1 MGRLTAYIALCLLIT
16 AGAALAVQLTW
27 DENDPVP
34 DGYRLYQRTEPGAY
48 DYDNPIWEGI
58 APPSDDLTGHAYGET
73 YCWVVRAYTGDDV
86 STDSNEVCLTIG
98 SNDLT
103 TPTQGFAVVWEEL
116 TAPPPEPTAG
126 FFDTVWTGSG
136 WMILFDK
143 LDPNDKVRIGYE

>member
-16 AGAALAVQLTW
+16 AGAALAIQLTW

-86 STDSNEVCLTIG
+86 SADSNEVCLTIG
-98 SNDLT
+98 ANDLT
-103 TPTQGFAVVWEEL
+103 TPTTGLCGSVGGTDSATRADSGIFRHYLDRQRVD
-116 TAPPPEPTAG
+116 
-126 FFDTVWTGSG
+126 DT
-136 WMILFDK
+136 F
-143 LDPNDKVRIGYE
+143 R

>member
-1 MGRLTAYIALCLLIT
+1 MGRLVAYIALCLLIT
-16 AGAALAVQLTW
+16 AGAALAIQLTW

-98 SNDLT
+98 ALMT
-103 TPTQGFAVVWEEL
+103 LQHPRQGFAVVWEEL
-116 TAPPPEPTAG
+116 TAPPPGPTAG
-126 FFDTVWTGSG
+126 FLT
-136 WMILFDK
+136 LFG
-143 LDPNDKVRIGYE
+143 PAAGG

>member
-16 AGAALAVQLTW
+16 AGAALAIQLTW

-86 STDSNEVCLTIG
+86 SADSNEVCKTIG
-98 SNDLT
+98 ALGLPT
-103 TPTQGFAVVWEEL
+103 TGFAVVWEEL
-116 TAPPPEPTAG
+116 TEPPPEPTAG
-126 FFDTVWTGSG
+126 FFDTIWTGSG